1 MKNTPTTIS
10 PYLMLLIP
18 VIIFIGISFGI
29 KQELSKS
36 NSQALGYGMY
46 TKTQMVIKQYPN
58 KFIQLLL
65 KK

>member
-1 MKNTPTTIS
+1 MKNTLTTIS
-10 PYLMLLIP
+10 PYVMLLIP

-29 KQELSKS
+29 KQEISKS
-36 NSQALGYGMY
+36 QTSTYGIY
-46 TKTQMVIKQYPN
+46 TKTEMVIKQCPN